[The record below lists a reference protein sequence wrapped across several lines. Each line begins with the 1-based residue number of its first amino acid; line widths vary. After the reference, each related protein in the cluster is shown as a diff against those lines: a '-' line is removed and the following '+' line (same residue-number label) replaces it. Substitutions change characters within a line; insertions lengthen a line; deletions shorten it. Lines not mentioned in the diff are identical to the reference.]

1 MSNYQRLGFHERSE
15 IGARVSR
22 GESMRSIATAL
33 GREPSTISRELRR
46 NGGRQGYRAHRAEQR
61 WHDTRRRPKPFRLET
76 HRALRR
82 VVEEKLAEDWSP
94 EQIAG
99 WLRLEHPNDPRWWVS
114 PETIYQSLYVQ
125 GRNVLRKELTE
136 HLRRGRAKR
145 KSGPERR
152 GRFHDMVMIT
162 DRPPEADDRAV
173 PGHWEGDLI
182 LGAKA
187 QSQIGMLTER
197 TSRFV
202 LLFALPENRTAETV
216 RGEIVKV
223 ILTLPEHLKRSLTW
237 DQGKEMAQHIQLT
250 IDTGVQIYFCDPA
263 SPWQRGTAENTV
275 GLLRQYLPKD
285 DDLSVFTNEQLAAIA
300 DKLNQR
306 PRKTLEFRT
315 PAQAY
320 AQAIA
325 LR

>member
-1 MSNYQRLGFHERSE
+1 MSGYQRLGFHERCE
-15 IGARVSR
+15 IGVRAGR
-22 GESMRSIATAL
+22 GDSVRSIAESL
-33 GREPSTISRELRR
+33 GRDPATVSRELGR
-46 NGGRQGYRAHRAEQR
+46 NGGRQRYRAQRAQQR
-61 WHDTRRRPKPFRLET
+61 WCEQRRRPKPFRLET
-76 HRALRR
+76 HRLLRR
-82 VVEEKLAEDWSP
+82 QVEARLGEDWSP

-99 WLRLEHPNDPRWWVS
+99 WLRRTHPDDPRWWVS

-125 GRNVLRKELTE
+125 GRGGLRDELTE

-145 KSGPERR
+145 RSGPERR

-162 DRPPEADDRAV
+162 DRPGEADDRAV

-187 QSQIGMLTER
+187 QSQVGMLTER
-197 TSRFV
+197 ASRYT

-216 RGEIVKV
+216 RTEIVNV
-223 ILTLPEHLKRSLTW
+223 IRTLPQQLIRSLTW
-237 DQGKEMAQHIQLT
+237 DQGKEMAQHVQLT
-250 IDTGVQIYFCDPA
+250 IETGVQIYFCDPA

-285 DDLSVFTNEQLAAIA
+285 ADLSVFTNQQLAVIA
-300 DKLNQR
+300 DRLNRR
-306 PRKTLEFRT
+306 PRKTLEYRS
-315 PAQAY
+315 PAEAY
-320 AQAIA
+320 ADALA

>member
-1 MSNYQRLGFHERSE
+1 
-15 IGARVSR
+15 
-22 GESMRSIATAL
+22 
-33 GREPSTISRELRR
+33 LRR
-46 NGGRQGYRAHRAEQR
+46 Q
-61 WHDTRRRPKPFRLET
+61 
-76 HRALRR
+76 
-82 VVEEKLAEDWSP
+82 VEDRLAEDWSP
-94 EQIAG
+94 AQIAG
-99 WLRLEHPNDPRWWVS
+99 WLRRTHPNDPRWWVS

-125 GRNVLRKELTE
+125 GRNVLRKELTD

-145 KSGPERR
+145 RSGPERR

-162 DRPPEADDRAV
+162 DRPAEADDRAV

-187 QSQIGMLTER
+187 QSQVGMLTER
-197 TSRFV
+197 TSRYT

-216 RGEIVKV
+216 RTEIVKV
-223 ILTLPEHLKRSLTW
+223 IRTLPQQLIRSLTW

-250 IDTGVQIYFCDPA
+250 IETGVQIFFCDPA

-285 DDLSVFTNEQLAAIA
+285 ADLSSYTNEQLATIA
-300 DKLNQR
+300 DRLNRR
-306 PRKTLEFRT
+306 PRKTLDFAS
-315 PAQAY
+315 PAEAY
-320 AQAIA
+320 ADALA

>member
-1 MSNYQRLGFHERSE
+1 
-15 IGARVSR
+15 
-22 GESMRSIATAL
+22 MRSIAAAV
-33 GREPSTISRELRR
+33 GREPSTISRELGR
-46 NGGRQGYRAHRAEQR
+46 NGGREEYRAHRAEQR
-61 WHDTRRRPKPFRLET
+61 WHGTRRRPKPFRLET

-145 KSGPERR
+145 RSGPERR

-187 QSQIGMLTER
+187 QSQVGMLTER
-197 TSRFV
+197 ASRYT
-202 LLFALPENRTAETV
+202 LLFALPHNRTAETV
-216 RGEIVKV
+216 RSEITKV
-223 ILTLPEHLKRSLTW
+223 IATLPQQLLRSLTW
-237 DQGKEMAQHIQLT
+237 DQGKEMAQHLQLT

-263 SPWQRGTAENTV
+263 SPWQRGTAETTV

-285 DDLSVFTNEQLAAIA
+285 ADLSVFTNEDLAVIA
-300 DKLNQR
+300 DRINRR
-306 PRKTLEFRT
+306 PRKTLQFQS